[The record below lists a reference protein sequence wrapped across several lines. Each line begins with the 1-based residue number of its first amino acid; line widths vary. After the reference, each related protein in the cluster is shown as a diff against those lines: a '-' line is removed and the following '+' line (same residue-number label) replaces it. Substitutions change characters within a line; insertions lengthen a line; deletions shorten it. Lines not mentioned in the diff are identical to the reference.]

1 MSSST
6 ILRQTLVLICA
17 YYILTC
23 LDVIISP
30 ILFSSSALHPQSQR
44 INLISGHPWNIFN
57 IALSSLHPC
66 DFLCSFFFFYGQNSV
81 YCVNSFASPNS
92 CCLSP
97 KCESNNGNVELQ
109 CFGGLHATMDMLF
122 RLFDYKT
129 ILRTC
134 YRTVKHAN
142 FLLWFCFLS

>member
-23 LDVIISP
+23 LDVIISIYIPP

-44 INLISGHPWNIFN
+44 INLIRGHPWNIFN

-66 DFLCSFFFFYGQNSV
+66 DFLCSFFFF
-81 YCVNSFASPNS
+81 
-92 CCLSP
+92 LWP
-97 KCESNNGNVELQ
+97 K
-109 CFGGLHATMDMLF
+109 
-122 RLFDYKT
+122 
-129 ILRTC
+129 
-134 YRTVKHAN
+134 
-142 FLLWFCFLS
+142 